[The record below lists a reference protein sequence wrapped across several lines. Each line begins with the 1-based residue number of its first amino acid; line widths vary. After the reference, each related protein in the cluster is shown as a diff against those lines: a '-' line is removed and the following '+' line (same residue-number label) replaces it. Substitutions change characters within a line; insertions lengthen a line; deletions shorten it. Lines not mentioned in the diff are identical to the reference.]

1 MEAHQAK
8 GFSQPQVWNLH
19 IMIRT
24 FALAATLAAIALP
37 ALAGTEVKINV
48 AGLDAKAAH
57 QAIVHAAQEACR
69 SALADQTSLVQYYTF
84 PACMSDTVAAA
95 DARYASM
102 RGLASR

>member
-1 MEAHQAK
+1 
-8 GFSQPQVWNLH
+8 
-19 IMIRT
+19 MIRT